1 VVDGGYSNVDY
12 VTKLEA
18 DEQARTVD
26 KGQRGG

>member
-18 DEQARTVD
+18 DEHARAVE
-26 KGQRGG
+26 KGQHS